1 MCEEDKA
8 RNHFLKH
15 QILLLTL
22 TTFNV
27 FFHAILCQ
35 FPFVCAY
42 LHRHRHCVYHF
53 CAIRATRKKCKNLS
67 LCCMPQIPFRKK
79 VFFSLLQAHKIPK
92 FVSCQTRLISSHDLM
107 TLNLKR
113 CRLLIL
119 SALKVTGKDNLS
131 VFLWFESKNTL
142 QECNSKFGKLDA
154 FSFYGHSIKRGEST
168 CERDGERKIK

>member
-1 MCEEDKA
+1 MPYYANFHSYVPIFIDIVIVYIISVPSEQHEK
-8 RNHFLKH
+8 
-15 QILLLTL
+15 
-22 TTFNV
+22 NV
-27 FFHAILCQ
+27 KI
-35 FPFVCAY
+35 
-42 LHRHRHCVYHF
+42 
-53 CAIRATRKKCKNLS
+53 S
-67 LCCMPQIPFRKK
+67 LCCVPQIPFRKK

-113 CRLLIL
+113 CRFLIL

-142 QECNSKFGKLDA
+142 QECNSKLGKLDA